1 MRLATKEGILL
12 GRCAI
17 PRDMV
22 SYNRSQNQHWSN
34 KLKSSA
40 QKKDW
45 MMWLRSDEG
54 LGIPEN
60 QTIYRRK
67 LIITRIVSGPMKK
80 FEKVNY
86 YAGAKPIED
95 AMVMLGWLK
104 DDDEKHCEL
113 IVEQKLAT
121 ESDDWVK
128 DAVQKI
134 GAKIA
139 VEVYELGTLCE

>member
-1 MRLATKEGILL
+1 MRVLTADGTLV

-22 SYNRSQNQHWSN
+22 SYNRSQGQHWSN
-34 KLKSSA
+34 KLKSSG

-45 MMWLRSDEG
+45 MTWLRSSEG
-54 LGIPEN
+54 LDVPDR
-60 QTIYRRK
+60 QSIYRRK
-67 LIITRIVSGPMKK
+67 LVITRIVHGTMKK

-95 AMVMLGWLK
+95 ALVTLGWLK

-113 IVEQKLAT
+113 VVEQTLVA
-121 ESDDWVK
+121 DAADWIQ
-128 DAVQKI
+128 DAVRKN

-139 VEVYELGTLCE
+139 VEVYELGTSCE